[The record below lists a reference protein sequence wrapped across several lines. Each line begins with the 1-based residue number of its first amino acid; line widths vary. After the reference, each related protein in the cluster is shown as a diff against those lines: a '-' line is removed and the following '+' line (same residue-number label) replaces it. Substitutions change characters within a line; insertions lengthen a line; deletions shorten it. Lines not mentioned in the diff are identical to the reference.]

1 MHEGAWLCP
10 SPFSCVFPT
19 RVRGFSFF
27 FAIWVKGKLTC
38 FAWAAFSPSA
48 TLLHPLSLLVSLM
61 NGHYQTRQCADRMS
75 RMQQQ
80 QQQFPDDRAVTP
92 PAPAPAPA
100 PAHVYDAWAAAT
112 ATGVRAFLVSSYM
125 RSLLAKS
132 SAAVRTLWMSLLR
145 MPL

>member
-27 FAIWVKGKLTC
+27 FAIWVKGKLTY

-61 NGHYQTRQCADRMS
+61 NGHYQTRHYADRMS

-80 QQQFPDDRAVTP
+80 FYDDRAVTP
-92 PAPAPAPA
+92 PAPA